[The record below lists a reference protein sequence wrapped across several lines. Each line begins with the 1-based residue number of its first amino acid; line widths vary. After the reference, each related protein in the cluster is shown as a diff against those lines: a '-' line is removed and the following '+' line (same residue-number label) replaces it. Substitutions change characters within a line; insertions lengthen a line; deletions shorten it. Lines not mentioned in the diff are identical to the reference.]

1 LPSVLALD
9 TLRANAS
16 EPIMILSDRDI
27 RARLQSGDLRIA
39 PLKDEALQIQPAS
52 VDLRLGHEF
61 LFYVK
66 GRVPYLDPLDRQS
79 IDAAVER
86 TVVLE
91 GDALVLEPGA
101 FTLGT
106 TIEEV
111 ALPDDLVARVDGRS
125 SVGRLAVV
133 VHATAGFIDPGFVG
147 QITLELSNIGP
158 LPVKLYPGMRIAQVA
173 FYPMSSPAE
182 RPYGEQRGSHYQGQ
196 RGPQPSRIKLDG

>member
-1 LPSVLALD
+1 
-9 TLRANAS
+9 
-16 EPIMILSDRDI
+16 MILSDRDI
-27 RARLQSGDLRIA
+27 RARLQGGDLTIG
-39 PLKDEALQIQPAS
+39 PFKDEALQIQPAS

-61 LFYVK
+61 LFYAQ
-66 GRVPYLDPLDRQS
+66 GRVACLDPLDPRT
-79 IDAAVER
+79 IEAAVVR
-86 TVVLE
+86 KVVAE
-91 GDALVLEPGA
+91 GDPLLLEPGV

-111 ALPDDLVARVDGRS
+111 ALPHDLVARVEGRS

-133 VHATAGFIDPGFVG
+133 VHATAGFIDPGFTG
-147 QITLELSNIGP
+147 QITLELSNIGV
-158 LPVKLYPGMRIAQVA
+158 LPVRLYPGMRIAQLA